1 MTEVRISIY
10 EGMFLF
16 PQAAAA
22 DLAAAV
28 SHVES
33 ILERAGAEL
42 VSICK
47 WDERR
52 LAYDIKGNKRGLYF
66 LTYFKA
72 DRSRI
77 SSIERDCNLS
87 EELLRAMV
95 IRADN
100 VVAEEIE
107 AADGRE
113 ALADEIKLR
122 AERGD
127 TAEGLPPVNSA
138 QRCERRLAG
147 GAGRRGLLGLGG
159 RARGRACAHG
169 RRGVQQDPAHR
180 QGGEGRRGGDRPARR
195 PQQPL

>member
-1 MTEVRISIY
+1 MTEQRISTY

-16 PQAAAA
+16 PQSAGS
-22 DLAAAV
+22 DLGGAV
-28 SHVES
+28 SHIES
-33 ILERAGAEL
+33 ILERADAEL
-42 VSICK
+42 LAICK

-66 LTYFKA
+66 LTYFRA

-95 IRADN
+95 VRADQ
-100 VVAEEIE
+100 VPAEEIE

-122 AERGD
+122 AERGED
-127 TAEGLPPVNSA
+127 E
-138 QRCERRLAG
+138 
-147 GAGRRGLLGLGG
+147 
-159 RARGRACAHG
+159 
-169 RRGVQQDPAHR
+169 
-180 QGGEGRRGGDRPARR
+180 DRPKVTATSREALKAEEAEKKSAEAAEASETDGENEDAKAEETSTEAETEAVEET
-195 PQQPL
+195 PAE

>member
-1 MTEVRISIY
+1 MTEARINMY

-16 PQAAAA
+16 PQTATA
-22 DLAAAV
+22 DMAAAV
-28 SHVES
+28 AHIES
-33 ILERAGAEL
+33 ILSRADAEL

-66 LTYFKA
+66 LTYFRA

-77 SSIERDCNLS
+77 SNIERDCNLS

-95 IRADN
+95 VRADQ
-100 VVAEEIE
+100 VPAEEIE

-122 AERGD
+122 AERGEEED
-127 TAEGLPPVNSA
+127 RPKVTATSREALKAEEAEKRSAEAAEAESEAEGD
-138 QRCERRLAG
+138 EAG
-147 GAGRRGLLGLGG
+147 TEEAPKE
-159 RARGRACAHG
+159 AETATTEET
-169 RRGVQQDPAHR
+169 PA
-180 QGGEGRRGGDRPARR
+180 E
-195 PQQPL
+195 

>member
-1 MTEVRISIY
+1 MTEARINMY

-16 PQAAAA
+16 PQTATA
-22 DLAAAV
+22 DMAAAV
-28 SHVES
+28 AHIES
-33 ILERAGAEL
+33 ILSRADAEL

-66 LTYFKA
+66 LTYFRA

-95 IRADN
+95 VRADQ
-100 VVAEEIE
+100 VPAEEIE

-122 AERGD
+122 AERGEEED
-127 TAEGLPPVNSA
+127 RPKVTATSREALKAEEAEKRSAEAAEAEG
-138 QRCERRLAG
+138 EGDEAG
-147 GAGRRGLLGLGG
+147 TEEAPKE
-159 RARGRACAHG
+159 AETATTEET
-169 RRGVQQDPAHR
+169 PA
-180 QGGEGRRGGDRPARR
+180 E
-195 PQQPL
+195 

>member
-1 MTEVRISIY
+1 MTDARINMY

-16 PQAAAA
+16 PQTATA
-22 DLAAAV
+22 DMAAAV
-28 SHVES
+28 AHIES
-33 ILERAGAEL
+33 ILSRADAEL
-42 VSICK
+42 VSISK

-77 SSIERDCNLS
+77 TSIERDCNLS
-87 EELLRAMV
+87 EELLRTMV
-95 IRADN
+95 VRADN

-127 TAEGLPPVNSA
+127 EESRPKVTATSREALNAEEAASRSKEAADADAADAEEGA
-138 QRCERRLAG
+138 EKAD
-147 GAGRRGLLGLGG
+147 A
-159 RARGRACAHG
+159 
-169 RRGVQQDPAHR
+169 PAD
-180 QGGEGRRGGDRPARR
+180 EAVSETPKPEATEETPATE
-195 PQQPL
+195 

>member
-1 MTEVRISIY
+1 MTEVRINMY

-16 PQAAAA
+16 PQTATA
-22 DLAAAV
+22 DLAGAV
-28 SHVES
+28 AHIES

-52 LAYDIKGNKRGLYF
+52 LAYDIKGNKRGLYL
-66 LTYFKA
+66 LTYFKSE
-72 DRSRI
+72 RSRI

-87 EELLRAMV
+87 EQLLRAMV
-95 IRADN
+95 VRADQIP
-100 VVAEEIE
+100 AEEIE

-127 TAEGLPPVNSA
+127 EEERPKVTAISGESLKAEEAAKNA
-138 QRCERRLAG
+138 EEA
-147 GAGRRGLLGLGG
+147 AE
-159 RARGRACAHG
+159 AEEAA
-169 RRGVQQDPAHR
+169 PAT
-180 QGGEGRRGGDRPARR
+180 EEPAADKKTEDKTEATEASTD
-195 PQQPL
+195 

>member
-1 MTEVRISIY
+1 MTEARINMY

-16 PQAAAA
+16 PQTATA
-22 DLAAAV
+22 DMAAAV
-28 SHVES
+28 AHIES
-33 ILERAGAEL
+33 ILSRADAEL

-66 LTYFKA
+66 LTYFRA

-95 IRADN
+95 VRADQ
-100 VVAEEIE
+100 VPAEEIE

-122 AERGD
+122 AERGED
-127 TAEGLPPVNSA
+127 
-138 QRCERRLAG
+138 
-147 GAGRRGLLGLGG
+147 
-159 RARGRACAHG
+159 
-169 RRGVQQDPAHR
+169 D
-180 QGGEGRRGGDRPARR
+180 DRPKVTATSREALKAEEAEKKSAEAAEDAETDGENEDAKAEETSTEAQTEAVEET
-195 PQQPL
+195 PAE

>member
-1 MTEVRISIY
+1 MTEARINMY

-16 PQAAAA
+16 PQTATA
-22 DLAAAV
+22 DMAAAV
-28 SHVES
+28 AHIES
-33 ILERAGAEL
+33 ILSRADAEL

-66 LTYFKA
+66 LTYFRA

-95 IRADN
+95 VRADQ
-100 VVAEEIE
+100 VPAEEIE

-122 AERGD
+122 AERGEEED
-127 TAEGLPPVNSA
+127 RPKVTATSREALKAEEAEKRSAEAAEAAEAEG
-138 QRCERRLAG
+138 E
-147 GAGRRGLLGLGG
+147 
-159 RARGRACAHG
+159 
-169 RRGVQQDPAHR
+169 
-180 QGGEGRRGGDRPARR
+180 GEGDEAGTEEAPKEAETATTEETPAE
-195 PQQPL
+195 

>member
-1 MTEVRISIY
+1 MTDARINMY

-16 PQAAAA
+16 PQTATA
-22 DLAAAV
+22 DMAAAV
-28 SHVES
+28 AHIES
-33 ILERAGAEL
+33 ILSRADAEL
-42 VSICK
+42 VSISK

-77 SSIERDCNLS
+77 TSIERDCNLS

-127 TAEGLPPVNSA
+127 EESRPKVTATSREALKAEEAASRSKEAADADAEEGAEKADAPA
-138 QRCERRLAG
+138 DEAAG
-147 GAGRRGLLGLGG
+147 ETPKTAD
-159 RARGRACAHG
+159 AAEET
-169 RRGVQQDPAHR
+169 PAA
-180 QGGEGRRGGDRPARR
+180 E
-195 PQQPL
+195 

>member
-1 MTEVRISIY
+1 MTDARINMY

-16 PQAAAA
+16 PQTATA
-22 DLAAAV
+22 DMAAAV
-28 SHVES
+28 AHIES
-33 ILERAGAEL
+33 ILSRADAEL

-66 LTYFKA
+66 LTYFRA

-77 SSIERDCNLS
+77 SGIERDCNLS

-95 IRADN
+95 VRADQ
-100 VVAEEIE
+100 VQQEEIE

-127 TAEGLPPVNSA
+127 DEDRPKVTATSREALKAEEAGKQAAEAAEAADEGAEAAESAEGEEA
-138 QRCERRLAG
+138 
-147 GAGRRGLLGLGG
+147 
-159 RARGRACAHG
+159 
-169 RRGVQQDPAHR
+169 PAT
-180 QGGEGRRGGDRPARR
+180 EAEAPATEDK
-195 PQQPL
+195 PAE